1 MSHLVNMA
9 VCKKSVY
16 NWSSE
21 RFVEMLVRDLQASLN
36 FLFSISY
43 NRSSPLMS
51 AFLGFTS
58 LLVLKVFSAFLCFAD
73 KLSLTGEKVI
83 D

>member
-21 RFVEMLVRDLQASLN
+21 RFVEMLVRDLQAPLN
-36 FLFSISY
+36 FLFSIPY

-58 LLVLKVFSAFLCFAD
+58 LLVLNFLVPFFV
-73 KLSLTGEKVI
+73 LLISYH
-83 D
+83 

>member
-21 RFVEMLVRDLQASLN
+21 RFVEMLVRDLKAPLN
-36 FLFSISY
+36 FLFNIPY

-58 LLVLKVFSAFLCFAD
+58 LLVLKFLVPFFV
-73 KLSLTGEKVI
+73 LLISYH
-83 D
+83 